1 MALAAWMSAVS
12 TNCPP
17 GPREFL
23 GAGMCGRLCPVGDAK
38 LLAAAMDESLAS
50 GHDEAAPI
58 ERSKDFSIQNAVDQC
73 ERLLV
78 RQ

>member
-1 MALAAWMSAVS
+1 
-12 TNCPP
+12 
-17 GPREFL
+17 
-23 GAGMCGRLCPVGDAK
+23 LCPVGDAK
-38 LLAAAMDESLAS
+38 LLAAAKDESLAS
-50 GHDEAAPI
+50 GHDEAVPI